1 MNFFL
6 KILLLYREVELVT
19 TLKHFFDVLYSCF
32 LFICFFLSK
41 ERAYRVNAF
50 IYMFNISKREESV
63 FIDFNKLIIIY
74 NYHHDYAMFRDDNF
88 SFLIFFSEKRFMK
101 SINAK
106 KKFFSFKVKA
116 FFQIKGYF
124 KNSSF
129 LEK

>member
-1 MNFFL
+1 
-6 KILLLYREVELVT
+6 
-19 TLKHFFDVLYSCF
+19 
-32 LFICFFLSK
+32 
-41 ERAYRVNAF
+41 
-50 IYMFNISKREESV
+50 
-63 FIDFNKLIIIY
+63 
-74 NYHHDYAMFRDDNF
+74 MFRDDNF